1 MQSWVHVCG
10 GWCRL
15 ISHYQCVVNCEQ
27 DCTEGCCFIAHATVN
42 LPHFYWTCM
51 KLQWETSI
59 CSACKYSPINFNSY
73 EPDLLEA
80 ARPNPEWLLCKQHTH
95 LHLFKY
101 MHIDTLGLHYSI
113 WGKSGKASCA
123 WESLQLGRRL
133 QTACVGP
140 CGTLSS
146 CQQAPLPSQQSCNVL
161 TIVRLQISFYWLTQ
175 TWLGF

>member
-1 MQSWVHVCG
+1 MYTCTHYTAEINVHFSQLIPILMQCRPIGWLAWGMTSDCACVSIHHLGESGGMLPQNFWKNTCCFWDVLGQIMLISYITRDSSSLMQSWVHVCG

-27 DCTEGCCFIAHATVN
+27 DCTDGCCFIVHATVN

-80 ARPNPEWLLCKQHTH
+80 ARPNPEWLLCK
-95 LHLFKY
+95 
-101 MHIDTLGLHYSI
+101 
-113 WGKSGKASCA
+113 
-123 WESLQLGRRL
+123 
-133 QTACVGP
+133 
-140 CGTLSS
+140 
-146 CQQAPLPSQQSCNVL
+146 
-161 TIVRLQISFYWLTQ
+161 
-175 TWLGF
+175 